1 MTSGGGGFACTLC
14 AMGEGDGT
22 RAPLAHTQA
31 PGARNSDPSA
41 IDGLWAVIPAGGS
54 GTRLWPLSRSSSPKF
69 LHDMTG
75 AGSSLLQATW
85 GRLRPLCGERIMVV
99 AGVLHEAAVRD
110 QLPGLDPANL
120 VAEPSPRGSMAAIGL
135 AAAILERRDPHAV
148 IGSFAADHV
157 IGEPE
162 VFADCVREAVA
173 VARTGYVVT
182 IGIEPTYPATGF
194 GYIRVGDPL
203 AIPGAPH
210 GRKARS
216 FVEKPDQ
223 ATALRFLETG
233 EYHWNAGM
241 FVVEAA
247 VLLDLLAEFHPRLA
261 AGLRDIAAD
270 PARLA
275 ELWPGLTSIAID
287 HAVAEPAAAEGR
299 VAVVPGPFTWDDVG
313 DFSSLGSLLSDVTF
327 VPGLKVLGELGLVLA
342 KDTTGVVIPGSGRT
356 VAVLGLDDIVV
367 VDTPDALLVTTR
379 ARAQDVKALVFL
391 LKAAGRTDL
400 T

>member
-1 MTSGGGGFACTLC
+1 
-14 AMGEGDGT
+14 
-22 RAPLAHTQA
+22 
-31 PGARNSDPSA
+31 
-41 IDGLWAVIPAGGS
+41 
-54 GTRLWPLSRSSSPKF
+54 
-69 LHDMTG
+69 MTG
-75 AGSSLLQATW
+75 AGSSLLQATFA
-85 GRLRPLCGERIMVV
+85 RLAPLCGERIMVV
-99 AGVLHEAAVRD
+99 AGVLHQAAVAV
-110 QLPGLDPANL
+110 QLPELDPANL

-135 AAAILERRDPHAV
+135 AAAILERRDPDAV
-148 IGSFAADHV
+148 IGSFAADHI

-162 VFADCVREAVA
+162 VFAECVREAVA

-203 AIPGAPH
+203 TIAGAPH
-210 GRKARS
+210 GRRVRS
-216 FVEKPDQ
+216 FVEKPDE

-241 FVVEAA
+241 FVVRAT
-247 VLLDLLAEFHPRLA
+247 VLLDLLAEFHPLLA
-261 AGLRDIAAD
+261 AGLRDIAAE
-270 PARLA
+270 PARLT

-287 HAVAEPAAAEGR
+287 HAVAEPAAAAGR

-313 DFSSLGSLLSDVTF
+313 DFASLGSLLSDVTF
-327 VPGLKVLGELGLVLA
+327 VPGLKILGELGLVLA

-379 ARAQDVKALVFL
+379 ARAQDVKALVDL
-391 LKAAGRTDL
+391 LKASGRTDL

>member
-1 MTSGGGGFACTLC
+1 MHATAPAGGT
-14 AMGEGDGT
+14 
-22 RAPLAHTQA
+22 
-31 PGARNSDPSA
+31 SA

-85 GRLRPLCGERIMVV
+85 DRLTPLCGERIMVV
-99 AGVLHEAAVRD
+99 TGILHEAAVLG
-110 QLPGLDPANL
+110 QLPALNPANL

-135 AAAILERRDPHAV
+135 AAAILELRDPEAV
-148 IGSFAADHV
+148 IGSFAADHI

-173 VARTGYVVT
+173 VARSGYVVT
-182 IGIEPTYPATGF
+182 IGIEATYPATGF
-194 GYIRVGDPL
+194 GYIRVGAPL
-203 AIPGAPH
+203 AIAGSSH
-210 GRKARS
+210 GRKVRA

-223 ATALRFLETG
+223 TTALRFLETG

-241 FVVEAA
+241 FVVGAT

-261 AGLRDIAAD
+261 QGVRDIAAD
-270 PARLA
+270 PARLD

-287 HAVAEPAAAEGR
+287 NAVAEPAAEAGR
-299 VAVVPGPFTWDDVG
+299 VAVVPGRFTWDDVG
-313 DFSSLGSLLSDVTF
+313 DFASLGSLLSDVTF
-327 VPGLKVLGELGLVLA
+327 VPGLKILGEVDRVLA

-379 ARAQDVKALVFL
+379 AHAQDVKVLVDL
-391 LKAAGRTDL
+391 LKAAGRADL